1 MTRTRTPAKRLGPH
15 DRAFATV
22 FLLPTPYSLPHMITV
37 TRLNGKRLVVN
48 AELIRSVEENPDTT
62 IQLING
68 DHIIVRE
75 SMERVVE
82 LAVEYGQRLRRIL
95 PPS

>member
-1 MTRTRTPAKRLGPH
+1 
-15 DRAFATV
+15 
-22 FLLPTPYSLPHMITV
+22 MITV

-48 AELIRSVEENPDTT
+48 AELIRTVEENPDTT
-62 IQLING
+62 IKLING

-75 SMERVVE
+75 TMDEVVR
-82 LAVEYGQRLRRIL
+82 LSIDYGRSLRKLL

>member
-1 MTRTRTPAKRLGPH
+1 
-15 DRAFATV
+15 
-22 FLLPTPYSLPHMITV
+22 MITV

-82 LAVEYGQRLRRIL
+82 LAIEYGQRLRRLL